1 MAEVSSDTMVRPG
14 DVVIDEITLKSYTG
28 FTMSLKGIFQNFIV
42 YEDIFSNCMSG
53 SITLIDS
60 MNIVKNFPII
70 GAETL
75 TIIYRTPMGGGQ
87 PVKLVFR
94 TYKISV
100 LTETAQESAQMVRIE
115 FVATQAIKSMQSKVS
130 KSYRNMPVS
139 KMVTNIFDEYLAVDN
154 GENNGLIS
162 AAAGGAA
169 AGGLIGS
176 MIPLPI
182 AGGVAGAI
190 VGGAVGLVR
199 EALDDDK
206 IHLKTVTETF
216 DTRSYVI
223 PYWSPLYAINWLAHR
238 ARAKADTSMC
248 DYVLFQNSDGHHF
261 VPLSGL
267 KTADVAFTY
276 TNYPDGF
283 RSEDGSR
290 MLESELRNIHSLVVE
305 DMTDKIKQQNLGMLA
320 SAIMTHDMTTK
331 TWSTSQFKYDKSFMS
346 DAAHLEKNPLIP
358 MQKIDYTDSVESH
371 TRFYPK
377 SSYSMAGIAQVHD
390 PEETVLLRQSL
401 LNQMNSINLI
411 VSCHGDTNVKVG
423 QVINFRTIAK
433 EATKKQDNYE
443 DDYLKGR
450 YLVTTV
456 KHLVTDREH
465 TMTMTLSRD
474 SFAEPIADYKKA
486 ELNLE
491 PS

>member
-1 MAEVSSDTMVRPG
+1 VTEVSSDTMVKPG

-60 MNIVKNFPII
+60 MNLVKNFPII

-75 TIIYRTPMGGGQ
+75 TIIYRTPMGGSQ
-87 PVKLVFR
+87 PVKMVFR

-100 LTETAQESAQMVRIE
+100 LTETAQESTQMVRVE
-115 FVATQAIKSMQSKVS
+115 FVAQQAIKSMQTKVS

-139 KMVTNIFDEYLAVDN
+139 KMVKNIFDEYLAVDN

-162 AAAGGAA
+162 ALAGGAA
-169 AGGLIGS
+169 AGGLVGS
-176 MIPLPI
+176 MIPVPI
-182 AGGVAGAI
+182 GGSVAGAV
-190 VGGAVGLVR
+190 VGGAIGLAR
-199 EALDDDK
+199 EVFDDDK

-216 DTRSYVI
+216 DNRSYVI

-238 ARAKADTSMC
+238 ARARADTSMC

-283 RSEDGSR
+283 RSDDGAR

-305 DMTDKIKQQNLGMLA
+305 DMTDKIK
-320 SAIMTHDMTTK
+320 HR
-331 TWSTSQFKYDKSFMS
+331 TW
-346 DAAHLEKNPLIP
+346 EC
-358 MQKIDYTDSVESH
+358 
-371 TRFYPK
+371 
-377 SSYSMAGIAQVHD
+377 
-390 PEETVLLRQSL
+390 LRQRS
-401 LNQMNSINLI
+401 
-411 VSCHGDTNVKVG
+411 
-423 QVINFRTIAK
+423 
-433 EATKKQDNYE
+433 
-443 DDYLKGR
+443 
-450 YLVTTV
+450 
-456 KHLVTDREH
+456 
-465 TMTMTLSRD
+465 
-474 SFAEPIADYKKA
+474 
-486 ELNLE
+486 
-491 PS
+491 

>member
-1 MAEVSSDTMVRPG
+1 VKPG

-53 SITLIDS
+53 RITLIDS

-331 TWSTSQFKYDKSFMS
+331 TWSTSQFKYDKSFMN

-411 VSCHGDTNVKVG
+411 VSCYGDTNVKVG

>member
-1 MAEVSSDTMVRPG
+1 VAEVSSDTMIKPG

-28 FTMSLKGIFQNFIV
+28 FTMSLKGIFHNFIV

-53 SITLIDS
+53 SITLIES
-60 MNIVKNFPII
+60 VNIVKNFPII

-75 TIIYRTPMGGGQ
+75 TIIYRTPTGGGA

-139 KMVTNIFDEYLAVDN
+139 KMVENIFDEYLAVDN

-176 MIPLPI
+176 MIPMPI
-182 AGGVAGAI
+182 AGSVAGAI
-190 VGGAVGLVR
+190 VGGGVGLAR
-199 EALDDDK
+199 EASDDDK
-206 IHLKTVTETF
+206 IHLKTVIETF

-267 KTADVAFTY
+267 KTADAAFTY

-283 RSEDGSR
+283 RSEDGTR
-290 MLESELRNIHSLVVE
+290 MIESELRNIHSLVVE

-331 TWSTSQFKYDKSFMS
+331 TWSTSQFKYDKSFMN

-358 MQKIDYTDSVESH
+358 IQKVDYTDSVESH
-371 TRFYPK
+371 TRFYPN
-377 SSYSMAGIAQVHD
+377 SSYSMAEIAQVHD
-390 PEETVLLRQSL
+390 PEETILLRQSL
-401 LNQMNSINLI
+401 LNQINSINLI
-411 VSCHGDTNVKVG
+411 VSCYGDTNVRVG
-423 QVINFRTIAK
+423 QVINFRTISN
-433 EATKKQDNYE
+433 ENTKKQDNYE

-450 YLVTTV
+450 YLVTTI

-465 TMTMTLSRD
+465 IMTMTLSRD
-474 SFAEPIADYKKA
+474 SFAEPITDYKKA

>member
-1 MAEVSSDTMVRPG
+1 MVKPG

-331 TWSTSQFKYDKSFMS
+331 TWSTSQFKYDKSFMN

-411 VSCHGDTNVKVG
+411 VSCYGDTNVKVG

>member
-1 MAEVSSDTMVRPG
+1 MAEVSSDTMVKPG

-139 KMVTNIFDEYLAVDN
+139 KMVENIFDEYLAVDN

-176 MIPLPI
+176 MIPIPI
-182 AGGVAGAI
+182 AGTVAGAVVGGVAG
-190 VGGAVGLVR
+190 LVK

-206 IHLKTVTETF
+206 IHLKTVIETF

-238 ARAKADTSMC
+238 ARAKSDTSMC

-267 KTADVAFTY
+267 KTADAAFTY

-283 RSEDGSR
+283 RSEDGAR

-331 TWSTSQFKYDKSFMS
+331 TWSTSQFKYDKSFMN

-358 MQKIDYTDSVESH
+358 MQKVDYTDSVESH
-371 TRFYPK
+371 IRFYPK
-377 SSYSMAGIAQVHD
+377 SSYSMAEIAQVHD
-390 PEETVLLRQSL
+390 PDETVLLRQSL

>member
-1 MAEVSSDTMVRPG
+1 MAEASSDTMVKPG

-28 FTMSLKGIFQNFIV
+28 FTMNLKGIFENFIV

-75 TIIYRTPMGGGQ
+75 TIIYKTPMGGGQ

-267 KTADVAFTY
+267 KTADIAFTY

-290 MLESELRNIHSLVVE
+290 MIESELRNIHSLVVE
-305 DMTDKIKQQNLGMLA
+305 YMTDKIKQQNLGMLA

-331 TWSTSQFKYDKSFMS
+331 TWSTSQFKYDKSFMN

-411 VSCHGDTNVKVG
+411 VSCYGDTNVKIG

>member
-1 MAEVSSDTMVRPG
+1 MTEVSSDTMVKPG

-60 MNIVKNFPII
+60 MNLVKNFPII

-75 TIIYRTPMGGGQ
+75 TIIYRTPMGGSQ
-87 PVKLVFR
+87 PVKMVFR

-100 LTETAQESAQMVRIE
+100 LTETAQESTQMVRVE
-115 FVATQAIKSMQSKVS
+115 FVAQQAIKSMQTKVS

-139 KMVTNIFDEYLAVDN
+139 KMVKNIFDEYLAVDN

-176 MIPLPI
+176 MIPMPI
-182 AGGVAGAI
+182 AGGIAGAI

-206 IHLKTVTETF
+206 IHLKTITETF
-216 DTRSYVI
+216 DNRSYVI
-223 PYWSPLYAINWLAHR
+223 PYWSPLYAINWLAHL
-238 ARAKADTSMC
+238 ARAKTDTSMC

-267 KTADVAFTY
+267 KTADAAFTY

-283 RSEDGSR
+283 RSDDGAR
-290 MLESELRNIHSLVVE
+290 MLESELRNIHSLIVE

-331 TWSTSQFKYDKSFMS
+331 TWSTSQFKYDKSFMN

-371 TRFYPK
+371 IRFYPN
-377 SSYSMAGIAQVHD
+377 SSYSMTGLVQVQD
-390 PEETVLLRQSL
+390 PDETVLLRQSL

-411 VSCHGDTNVKVG
+411 VSCYGDTNVKVG

>member
-1 MAEVSSDTMVRPG
+1 VTDVSSDTMVKPG

-176 MIPLPI
+176 MIPMPI

-216 DTRSYVI
+216 DNRSYVI
-223 PYWSPLYAINWLAHR
+223 PYWSPLYAINWLAHL
-238 ARAKADTSMC
+238 ARAKTDTSMC

-267 KTADVAFTY
+267 KTADAAFTY

-283 RSEDGSR
+283 RSDDGAR

-331 TWSTSQFKYDKSFMS
+331 TWSITQFKYDKSFMN

-371 TRFYPK
+371 IRFYPN
-377 SSYSMAGIAQVHD
+377 SSYSMTGLVQVQD
-390 PEETVLLRQSL
+390 PDETVLLRQSL

-411 VSCHGDTNVKVG
+411 VSCYGDTNVKVG

>member
-1 MAEVSSDTMVRPG
+1 
-14 DVVIDEITLKSYTG
+14 
-28 FTMSLKGIFQNFIV
+28 MSLKGIFQNFIV

-60 MNIVKNFPII
+60 MNLVKNFPII

-75 TIIYRTPMGGGQ
+75 TIIYRTPMGGSQ
-87 PVKLVFR
+87 PVKMVFR

-100 LTETAQESAQMVRIE
+100 LTETAQESTQMVRVE
-115 FVATQAIKSMQSKVS
+115 FVAQQAIKSMQTKVS

-139 KMVTNIFDEYLAVDN
+139 KMVKNIFDEYLAVDN

-162 AAAGGAA
+162 ALAGGAA
-169 AGGLIGS
+169 AGGLVGS
-176 MIPLPI
+176 MIPVPI
-182 AGGVAGAI
+182 GGSVAGAV
-190 VGGAVGLVR
+190 VGGAIGLAR
-199 EALDDDK
+199 EVFDDDK

-216 DTRSYVI
+216 DNRSYVI
-223 PYWSPLYAINWLAHR
+223 PYWSPLYAINWLAHMAR
-238 ARAKADTSMC
+238 ARADTSMC

-283 RSEDGSR
+283 RSDDGAR

-331 TWSTSQFKYDKSFMS
+331 TWSTSQFKYDKSFMN

-358 MQKIDYTDSVESH
+358 MQKVDYTDSVESH
-371 TRFYPK
+371 IRFYPK
-377 SSYSMAGIAQVHD
+377 SSYSMAGLAQVHD
-390 PEETVLLRQSL
+390 PDETVLLRQSL
-401 LNQMNSINLI
+401 LNQLNSINLI
-411 VSCHGDTNVKVG
+411 VSCYGDTNVKAG
-423 QVINFRTIAK
+423 Q
-433 EATKKQDNYE
+433 
-443 DDYLKGR
+443 
-450 YLVTTV
+450 
-456 KHLVTDREH
+456 DRK
-465 TMTMTLSRD
+465 SVV
-474 SFAEPIADYKKA
+474 
-486 ELNLE
+486 
-491 PS
+491 

>member
-1 MAEVSSDTMVRPG
+1 MTEVSSDTMVKPG

-60 MNIVKNFPII
+60 MNLVKNFPII

-75 TIIYRTPMGGGQ
+75 TIIYRTPMGGSQ
-87 PVKLVFR
+87 PVKMVFR

-100 LTETAQESAQMVRIE
+100 LTETAQESTQMVRVE
-115 FVATQAIKSMQSKVS
+115 FVAQQAIKSMQTKVS

-139 KMVTNIFDEYLAVDN
+139 KMVKNIFDEYLAVDN

-162 AAAGGAA
+162 ALAGGAA
-169 AGGLIGS
+169 AGGLVGS
-176 MIPLPI
+176 MIPVPI
-182 AGGVAGAI
+182 GGSVAGAV
-190 VGGAVGLVR
+190 VGGAIGLAR
-199 EALDDDK
+199 EVFDDDK

-216 DTRSYVI
+216 DNRSYVI

-238 ARAKADTSMC
+238 ARARADTSMC

-283 RSEDGSR
+283 RSDDGAR

-331 TWSTSQFKYDKSFMS
+331 TWSTSQFKYDKSFMN

-358 MQKIDYTDSVESH
+358 MQKVDYTDSVESH
-371 TRFYPK
+371 IRFYPK
-377 SSYSMAGIAQVHD
+377 SSYSMAGLAQVHD
-390 PEETVLLRQSL
+390 PDETVLLRQSL
-401 LNQMNSINLI
+401 LNQLNSINLI
-411 VSCHGDTNVKVG
+411 VSCYGDTNVKAG
-423 QVINFRTIAK
+423 QVIYFRTIAK
-433 EATKKQDNYE
+433 EATKNQDNYE

-491 PS
+491 TS

>member
-1 MAEVSSDTMVRPG
+1 MAEASSDTMVKPG

-28 FTMSLKGIFQNFIV
+28 FTMNLKGIFENFIV

-75 TIIYRTPMGGGQ
+75 TIIYKTPMGGGQ

-267 KTADVAFTY
+267 KTADIAFTY

-290 MLESELRNIHSLVVE
+290 MIESELRNIHSLVVE

-331 TWSTSQFKYDKSFMS
+331 TWSTSQFKYDKSFMN

-411 VSCHGDTNVKVG
+411 VSCYGDTNVKIG

>member
-1 MAEVSSDTMVRPG
+1 MAEVSSDTMVKPG

-139 KMVTNIFDEYLAVDN
+139 KMVANIFDEYLAVDN

-182 AGGVAGAI
+182 AGSVAGAI

-267 KTADVAFTY
+267 KTADAAFTY

-331 TWSTSQFKYDKSFMS
+331 TWSTSQFKYDKSFMN

-358 MQKIDYTDSVESH
+358 IQKVDYTDSVESH

>member
-1 MAEVSSDTMVRPG
+1 MVKPG

-60 MNIVKNFPII
+60 MNLVKNFPII

-75 TIIYRTPMGGGQ
+75 TIIYRTPMGGSQ
-87 PVKLVFR
+87 PVKMVFR

-100 LTETAQESAQMVRIE
+100 LTETAQESTQMVRVE
-115 FVATQAIKSMQSKVS
+115 FVAQQAIKSMQTKVS

-139 KMVTNIFDEYLAVDN
+139 KMVKNIFDEYLAVDN

-176 MIPLPI
+176 MIPMPI
-182 AGGVAGAI
+182 AGGIAGAI

-206 IHLKTVTETF
+206 IHLKTITETF
-216 DTRSYVI
+216 DNRSYVI
-223 PYWSPLYAINWLAHR
+223 PYWSPLYAINWLAHL
-238 ARAKADTSMC
+238 ARAKTDTSMC

-267 KTADVAFTY
+267 KTADAAFTY

-283 RSEDGSR
+283 RSDDGAR
-290 MLESELRNIHSLVVE
+290 MLESELRNIHSLIVE

-331 TWSTSQFKYDKSFMS
+331 TWSTSQFKYDKSFMN

-371 TRFYPK
+371 IRFYPN
-377 SSYSMAGIAQVHD
+377 SSYSMTGLVQVQD
-390 PEETVLLRQSL
+390 PDETVLLRQSL

-411 VSCHGDTNVKVG
+411 VSCYGDTNVKVG

>member
-1 MAEVSSDTMVRPG
+1 
-14 DVVIDEITLKSYTG
+14 
-28 FTMSLKGIFQNFIV
+28 MSLKGIFQNFIV

-331 TWSTSQFKYDKSFMS
+331 TWSTSQFKYDKSFMN

-411 VSCHGDTNVKVG
+411 VSCYGDTNVKVG

>member
-1 MAEVSSDTMVRPG
+1 
-14 DVVIDEITLKSYTG
+14 
-28 FTMSLKGIFQNFIV
+28 
-42 YEDIFSNCMSG
+42 MSG

-60 MNIVKNFPII
+60 MNLVKNFPII

-75 TIIYRTPMGGGQ
+75 TIIYRTPMGGSQ
-87 PVKLVFR
+87 PVKMVFR

-100 LTETAQESAQMVRIE
+100 LTETAQESTQMVRVE
-115 FVATQAIKSMQSKVS
+115 FVAQQVIKSMQTKVS

-139 KMVTNIFDEYLAVDN
+139 KMVKNIFDEYLAVDN

-162 AAAGGAA
+162 ALAGGAA
-169 AGGLIGS
+169 AGGLVGS
-176 MIPLPI
+176 MIPVPI
-182 AGGVAGAI
+182 GGSVAGAV
-190 VGGAVGLVR
+190 VGGAIGLAR
-199 EALDDDK
+199 EVFDDDK

-216 DTRSYVI
+216 DNRSYVI

-238 ARAKADTSMC
+238 ARARADTSMC

-283 RSEDGSR
+283 RSDDDAR

-331 TWSTSQFKYDKSFMS
+331 TWSTSQFKYDKSFMN

-358 MQKIDYTDSVESH
+358 MQKVDYTDSVESH
-371 TRFYPK
+371 IRFYPK
-377 SSYSMAGIAQVHD
+377 SSYSMAGLAQVHD
-390 PEETVLLRQSL
+390 PDETVLLRQSL
-401 LNQMNSINLI
+401 LNQLNSINLI
-411 VSCHGDTNVKVG
+411 VSCYGDTNVKAG
-423 QVINFRTIAK
+423 QVIYFRTIAK
-433 EATKKQDNYE
+433 EATKNQDNYE

-491 PS
+491 TS